1 MRSDMHIKLGG
12 ITNPSSYVDG
22 GFFCKKQMGERK
34 TQMSKEEIKAFMAN
48 TKVDQPATVEEFT
61 DAVLEAYK
69 DRTRQVYFI
78 WRKLKELYPDV
89 DANRV
94 IREGSYD
101 FGLFQGEK
109 IARKYGGGDKVG
121 PKEALLGQTSRGGL
135 LVFKQKI
142 EELSDEKAVKLFHRC
157 PHVEALADLGLT
169 KKEIK
174 MFCRDMLGHCDYAI
188 CKPFTHVEIDFPTT
202 IADGEGNPCAMTI
215 TRKHDK

>member
-1 MRSDMHIKLGG
+1 
-12 ITNPSSYVDG
+12 
-22 GFFCKKQMGERK
+22 
-34 TQMSKEEIKAFMAN
+34 MSQEEIKQFMEASRI
-48 TKVDQPATVEEFT
+48 DQPATVEEFT
-61 DAVLEAYK
+61 EAVKGAYK

-78 WRKLKELYPDV
+78 WRKLKELYPEV

-101 FGLFQGEK
+101 FGLYQGNQ
-109 IARKYGGGDKVG
+109 IAQKYGGGENVG

-142 EELSDEKAVKLFHRC
+142 EQLDDDKAVKIFNRC
-157 PHVEALADLGLT
+157 PHVEALTELGLS
-169 KKEIK
+169 KEEIK

-202 IADGEGNPCAMTI
+202 IADGEGQGCAMTI
-215 TRKHDK
+215 TRKADNKG

>member
-1 MRSDMHIKLGG
+1 
-12 ITNPSSYVDG
+12 
-22 GFFCKKQMGERK
+22 
-34 TQMSKEEIKAFMAN
+34 MSKEEIDKFM
-48 TKVDQPATVEEFT
+48 KESRIDEPATVEEFT
-61 DAVLEAYK
+61 QAVLDAYK

-78 WRKLKELYPDV
+78 WRKLKELYPEV

-109 IARKYGGGDKVG
+109 IAKAYGGGEKVG

-142 EELSDEKAVKLFHRC
+142 VELNNQKAVKHFNRC
-157 PHVEALADLGLT
+157 PHVEALQELGLS
-169 KKEIK
+169 KEEIK

-188 CKPFTHVEIDFPTT
+188 CKPFTNVKIEFPTT
-202 IADGEGNPCAMTI
+202 IADGEGQPCAMTI
-215 TRKHDK
+215 TRKEKE